1 MTLPELSVKR
11 HVLAWMLSGV
21 MVLFGLIAYQRI
33 ALDRFPAIEFPV
45 ISITTTLKGANPDV
59 VDTSITSILESA
71 VNTMPG
77 LEHVQSASSPGV
89 SVITLTFK
97 LEKNIDQA
105 YTEVQSKV
113 NQAVRRLPQETDP
126 PVLRKAETNDS
137 PIYWL
142 ALHGDRTVQQLNL
155 YALNVLKKK
164 LETIDGVGEVLLG
177 GRRDRTIRVEFN
189 TERMAAY
196 GLTVNDLLQAFSRE
210 HVQVPG
216 GFLVQAQSE
225 KMLKLDMEFHRVNE
239 LESLIVANRKGALIK
254 LRDVAAIKDDL
265 SDFRQIARYNGKPAV
280 GLGMIKVPNA
290 NTVEIVH
297 EIERRLAADIRPNL
311 PPGMYLSESY
321 NEAPFI
327 EKMVA
332 ALKEHLLEGTLLA
345 ALIVFLFM
353 RSVSSTL
360 MICLEIPVSLLG
372 AIAAMY
378 FAGYSFNSMTLLA
391 LLLLIGVVV
400 DDAIVMRESILR
412 HLEQIREQGSLHLQ
426 QFIEL
431 RNRATLEGSREVTF
445 AVIAASFSLV
455 CIFAPVIFMDGVI
468 GKFFKA
474 FGLVMTVGVLA
485 SLFVSL
491 TLTPMLSARYLK
503 SENHR
508 GRFYDAL
515 DKVFSTMDRQYRSL
529 ITWSLHHRW
538 KVMLVTAVTVLSSV
552 YFIQAVDK
560 EFAPEADESRFTIS
574 FKTPLGSSLSYTL
587 TRLDAIEQI
596 LAKHSE
602 DIASYFSVIGSGQR
616 GQVNEGRISIRMHD
630 RQHRP
635 HSQHFVVNALKKE
648 LASLPGVRA
657 FPVPSSMIRGQRSEI
672 LQFLISGP
680 NIQNVGLYAKQIQ
693 QQLTD
698 IDGFGKID
706 MDLQLDLPQ
715 LEMHVDRDRAA
726 QLGISAN
733 DIASAVNTYVGGMD
747 IASYNDVDG
756 DGQRYDIRLKANEN
770 DIRSPDHL
778 QRIFLRSAQGQL
790 VRLDTLAKFS
800 AKLGPAVIGRYD
812 LQYAA
817 NLYASPSM
825 PLAEAISHVEKV
837 TGAILPA
844 DYQFKLSGQAE
855 EFSKTFKNVGF
866 IFGLAMILLYMVL
879 ASQFNSFLQPVLV
892 MVAQPL
898 AMVGGLFALWLTGQ
912 TLNIYSMIGLVL
924 LIGLVAKNSILLI
937 DLTNQYREQG
947 MSTNEALLAAC
958 PVRLRPVLMTSL
970 TIILALLPAALGL
983 SAGDETN
990 KPLSIAVIGGM
1001 ISSTL
1006 LTLVV
1011 VPAFY
1016 SLVFSRKAAAT

>member
-33 ALDRFPAIEFPV
+33 SLDRFPAIEFPV

-77 LEHVQSASSPGV
+77 LEHIQSASSPGV
-89 SVITLTFK
+89 SVIVLTFK

-113 NQAVRRLPQETDP
+113 NQAVRRLPKDTDP

-155 YALNVLKKK
+155 YAVNVLKKK
-164 LETIDGVGEVLLG
+164 LETIDGVGEVQLG

-196 GLTVNDLLQAFSRE
+196 GLTVNDLLQAFARE

-216 GFLVQAQSE
+216 GFLVQQNSE
-225 KMLKLDMEFHRVNE
+225 KMLKLDMEFHHVSD
-239 LESLIVANRKGALIK
+239 LESLIVANRNGALIK
-254 LRDVAAIKDDL
+254 LRDVASIKDDL
-265 SDFRQIARYNGKPAV
+265 ADFRQIARYNGKPAV

-297 EIERRLAADIRPNL
+297 EIQKRLEEDIKPNL
-311 PPGMYLSESY
+311 PPGMVLSESY

-327 EKMVA
+327 EQMVA
-332 ALKEHLLEGTLLA
+332 ALKEHLFEGTLLA
-345 ALIVFLFM
+345 ALVVFLFM

-412 HLEQIREQGSLHLQ
+412 HLEQIRDQGNLTLQ
-426 QFIEL
+426 RFIEL
-431 RNRATLEGSREVTF
+431 RNQATLEGSREVTF

-455 CIFAPVIFMDGVI
+455 CIFAPVIFMDGII

-503 SENHR
+503 SENHH
-508 GRFYDAL
+508 GRFYDWL
-515 DKVFSTMDRQYRSL
+515 DRVFNAMDRGYRAMISGTL
-529 ITWSLHHRW
+529 QHRW
-538 KVMLVTAVTVLSSV
+538 LVMLLTVLTVLSSI
-552 YFIQAVDK
+552 YFLQVVDK
-560 EFAPEADESRFTIS
+560 EFAPEADEGRFMIS
-574 FKTPLGSSLSYTL
+574 FKTPLGSSLPYTL
-587 TRLDAIEQI
+587 TRLDAIEKI
-596 LAKHSE
+596 LANHP
-602 DIASYFSVIGSGQR
+602 DDLASYFSVIGSGQR
-616 GQVNEGRISIRMHD
+616 GQVNEGRISIRMHEKH
-630 RQHRP
+630 QRP
-635 HSQHFVVNALKKE
+635 HSQQAVVAELKKE
-648 LASLPGVRA
+648 LSTLPGVRA
-657 FPVPSSMIRGQRSEI
+657 FPVPASMVRGQRPEK
-672 LQFLISGP
+672 LQFLITGP
-680 NIQNVGLYAKQIQ
+680 SIQNVGQYAKYIQ
-693 QQLTD
+693 QQLAD
-698 IDGFGKID
+698 IDGFGKVD

-715 LEMHVDRDRAA
+715 LEMQLDRDRAA
-726 QLGISAN
+726 QLGLSAE

-747 IASYNDVDG
+747 IGYYNDKDG
-756 DGQRYDIRLKANEN
+756 DGQRYEIRLKANEN
-770 DIRSPDHL
+770 DIRSPDNL
-778 QRIFLRSAQGQL
+778 KKIFLRSAQGQL
-790 VRLDTLAKFS
+790 VRLDTLVTFKS
-800 AKLGPAVIGRYD
+800 KLGPAVVGRYD

-817 NLYASPSM
+817 NLYASPNM
-825 PLAEAISHVEKV
+825 PLEEAIAHVEKI
-837 TGAILPA
+837 TKEILPA
-844 DYQFKLSGQAE
+844 DYKYRLSGQAE
-855 EFSKTFKNVGF
+855 EFSKTFQNVGF

-879 ASQFNSFLQPVLV
+879 ASQFNSFLQPLLV

-947 MSTNEALLAAC
+947 MSINDALLAAC
-958 PVRLRPVLMTSL
+958 PVRLRPVIMTSL
-970 TIILALLPAALGL
+970 TIILALLPAAMGL

-1011 VPAFY
+1011 VPALY
-1016 SLVFSRKAAAT
+1016 SLVLSRKPASH